1 MTFLYV
7 FERTLSVSESVQ
19 ANSALLMTCVCV
31 SRSVVSD
38 SLQPHGLQPARLLC
52 PWHIPGKKTKWV
64 AVSFSRGS
72 SQPRDRT
79 RVSRKDRRFTV

>member
-7 FERTLSVSESVQ
+7 SERTLSVSESVQ

-38 SLQPHGLQPARLLC
+38 SLRPHGL
-52 PWHIPGKKTKWV
+52 
-64 AVSFSRGS
+64 
-72 SQPRDRT
+72 
-79 RVSRKDRRFTV
+79 